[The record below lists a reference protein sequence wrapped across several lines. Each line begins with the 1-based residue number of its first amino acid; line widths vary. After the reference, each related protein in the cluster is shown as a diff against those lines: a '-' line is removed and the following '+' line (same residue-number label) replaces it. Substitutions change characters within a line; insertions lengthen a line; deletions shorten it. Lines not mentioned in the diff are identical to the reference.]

1 MFCIFLD
8 ISIYFGGTCVK
19 GQQICHFLHFS
30 TKNAAVLFR
39 GISTQADID
48 DPPSGQTVFSSDQ
61 SSCPT

>member
-19 GQQICHFLHFS
+19 GQQIWFFS

-48 DPPSGQTVFSSDQ
+48 NPPSGQTVFSSDQ